1 MCVEINEATM
11 DFSTAHGVTQ
21 NLEKENCKQSKRQD
35 GNIGDA
41 DKNVCSHNDDELG
54 TFCTYDLQLFQR
66 SVQITRLALHVYI
79 MYIKC
84 EQTPRCYTHCV

>member
-35 GNIGDA
+35 GNLGDA
-41 DKNVCSHNDDELG
+41 DKNVVRIMMMSWELFAHM
-54 TFCTYDLQLFQR
+54 TFNSFNIQFR
-66 SVQITRLALHVYI
+66 SRA
-79 MYIKC
+79 
-84 EQTPRCYTHCV
+84 